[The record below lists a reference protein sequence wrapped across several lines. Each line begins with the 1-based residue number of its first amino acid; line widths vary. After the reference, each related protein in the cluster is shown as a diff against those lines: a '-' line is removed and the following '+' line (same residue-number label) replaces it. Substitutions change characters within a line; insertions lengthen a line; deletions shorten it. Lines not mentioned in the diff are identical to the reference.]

1 MGWPFVW
8 RKTADAETAA
18 WKKLAEQRLQR
29 AEKAERA
36 AKTEGAAKRTIA
48 ELYAELCDS
57 HGLPVPVDPDHPD
70 RQHAKQAMVRFDEA
84 QARKAADQIAALI
97 TETAKARR
105 EAAEERRRANGLQT
119 QLDDALG
126 LTEPKI
132 AAGSDWQARRETRM
146 QYDPPT
152 ATPTAEEAT
161 AS

>member
-1 MGWPFVW
+1 MW
-8 RKTADAETAA
+8 RKTAEDGVAVWKAEAA
-18 WKKLAEQRLQR
+18 RQRKR
-29 AEKAERA
+29 AEKAERIA
-36 AKTEGAAKRTIA
+36 RTEVSARRTIA

-70 RQHAKQAMVRFDEA
+70 RQHAKQAMARFDAA

-105 EAAEERRRANGLQT
+105 EAAEERRRADGLQT

-152 ATPTAEEAT
+152 AKPTTEEAT